1 MKKISLP
8 KIGIRPV
15 IDGRRMG
22 VRESLEEQTM
32 NMAKATA
39 ALITE
44 KIRHACGAQVECVIA
59 DTCIAGMAESAACEE
74 KFSSQNVGVT
84 ITVTPCWCYGSET
97 IDMDPMRPK
106 AIWGFNGTERPGAV
120 YLAAALAAHSQKGI
134 PAFSIYG
141 HDVQDADDTSIP
153 ADVEEK
159 LLRFARAGLAWIE
172 EGMTIALDASST
184 CWYLARQLPDIPIQ
198 VFTNS
203 HPICQE
209 LGKRERIALISS
221 GGQLERKYGCYVNPS
236 LISQLKSLD
245 IDLFIFSCEGI
256 DGGGD
261 LWDSN
266 AINAD
271 FKSILL
277 RRASQ
282 SLLLIDKSKF
292 NRSGEARIGHLD
304 DVTHIVSDAPQS

>member
-1 MKKISLP
+1 MKAARQQAIVDLLINHKSLTT
-8 KIGIRPV
+8 
-15 IDGRRMG
+15 
-22 VRESLEEQTM
+22 EAL
-32 NMAKATA
+32 ATR
-39 ALITE
+39 L
-44 KIRHACGAQVECVIA
+44 
-59 DTCIAGMAESAACEE
+59 
-74 KFSSQNVGVT
+74 NV
-84 ITVTPCWCYGSET
+84 SKET
-97 IDMDPMRPK
+97 IRRDLSELQTQGKVLRNHGRAKYIHRENQDSGDPFHIRLKSHYAHK
-106 AIWGFNGTERPGAV
+106 ADI
-120 YLAAALAAHSQKGI
+120 
-134 PAFSIYG
+134 
-141 HDVQDADDTSIP
+141 
-153 ADVEEK
+153 
-159 LLRFARAGLAWIE
+159 AREALAWIE

-256 DGGGD
+256 DSGGD

-271 FKSILL
+271 FKSTLL

>member
-1 MKKISLP
+1 MKAARQQAIVDLLINHKSLTT
-8 KIGIRPV
+8 
-15 IDGRRMG
+15 
-22 VRESLEEQTM
+22 EAL
-32 NMAKATA
+32 ATR
-39 ALITE
+39 L
-44 KIRHACGAQVECVIA
+44 
-59 DTCIAGMAESAACEE
+59 
-74 KFSSQNVGVT
+74 NV
-84 ITVTPCWCYGSET
+84 SKET
-97 IDMDPMRPK
+97 IRRDLSELQTQGKVLRNHGRAKYIHRENQDSGDPFHIRLKSHYAHK
-106 AIWGFNGTERPGAV
+106 ADI
-120 YLAAALAAHSQKGI
+120 
-134 PAFSIYG
+134 
-141 HDVQDADDTSIP
+141 
-153 ADVEEK
+153 
-159 LLRFARAGLAWIE
+159 AREALAWIE

-209 LGKRERIALISS
+209 LGKRERIALISY

-256 DGGGD
+256 DSGGD

>member
-1 MKKISLP
+1 MKAARQQVIVDLLINHKSLTT
-8 KIGIRPV
+8 
-15 IDGRRMG
+15 
-22 VRESLEEQTM
+22 EAL
-32 NMAKATA
+32 ATR
-39 ALITE
+39 L
-44 KIRHACGAQVECVIA
+44 
-59 DTCIAGMAESAACEE
+59 
-74 KFSSQNVGVT
+74 NV
-84 ITVTPCWCYGSET
+84 SKET
-97 IDMDPMRPK
+97 IRRDLSELQTQGKVLRNHGRAKYIHRENQDSGDPFHIRLKSHYAHK
-106 AIWGFNGTERPGAV
+106 ADI
-120 YLAAALAAHSQKGI
+120 
-134 PAFSIYG
+134 
-141 HDVQDADDTSIP
+141 
-153 ADVEEK
+153 
-159 LLRFARAGLAWIE
+159 AREALAWIE

-209 LGKRERIALISS
+209 LGKRERIALINS

-256 DGGGD
+256 DSGGD

>member
-1 MKKISLP
+1 MKAARQQAIVDLLINYKSLTT
-8 KIGIRPV
+8 
-15 IDGRRMG
+15 
-22 VRESLEEQTM
+22 EAL
-32 NMAKATA
+32 ATR
-39 ALITE
+39 L
-44 KIRHACGAQVECVIA
+44 
-59 DTCIAGMAESAACEE
+59 
-74 KFSSQNVGVT
+74 NV
-84 ITVTPCWCYGSET
+84 SKET
-97 IDMDPMRPK
+97 IRRDLSELQTQGKVLRNHGRAKYIHRENQDSGDPFHIRLKSHYAHK
-106 AIWGFNGTERPGAV
+106 ADI
-120 YLAAALAAHSQKGI
+120 
-134 PAFSIYG
+134 
-141 HDVQDADDTSIP
+141 
-153 ADVEEK
+153 
-159 LLRFARAGLAWIE
+159 AREALAWIE

-184 CWYLARQLPDIPIQ
+184 CWYLARQLPDIPVQ

-304 DVTHIVSDAPQS
+304 DVTHIISDAPQS

>member
-1 MKKISLP
+1 MKAARQQAIVDLLINHKSLTT
-8 KIGIRPV
+8 
-15 IDGRRMG
+15 
-22 VRESLEEQTM
+22 EAL
-32 NMAKATA
+32 ATR
-39 ALITE
+39 L
-44 KIRHACGAQVECVIA
+44 
-59 DTCIAGMAESAACEE
+59 
-74 KFSSQNVGVT
+74 NV
-84 ITVTPCWCYGSET
+84 SKET
-97 IDMDPMRPK
+97 IRRDLSELQTQGKGLRNHGRAKYIHRENQDSGDPFHIRLKSHYAHK
-106 AIWGFNGTERPGAV
+106 ADI
-120 YLAAALAAHSQKGI
+120 
-134 PAFSIYG
+134 
-141 HDVQDADDTSIP
+141 
-153 ADVEEK
+153 
-159 LLRFARAGLAWIE
+159 AREALAWIE

-256 DGGGD
+256 DSGGD

>member
-1 MKKISLP
+1 MKAARQQAIVDLLINYKSLTT
-8 KIGIRPV
+8 
-15 IDGRRMG
+15 
-22 VRESLEEQTM
+22 EAL
-32 NMAKATA
+32 ATR
-39 ALITE
+39 L
-44 KIRHACGAQVECVIA
+44 
-59 DTCIAGMAESAACEE
+59 
-74 KFSSQNVGVT
+74 NV
-84 ITVTPCWCYGSET
+84 SKET
-97 IDMDPMRPK
+97 IRRDLSELQTQGKVLRNHGRAKYIHRENQDSGDPFHIRLKSHYAHK
-106 AIWGFNGTERPGAV
+106 ADI
-120 YLAAALAAHSQKGI
+120 
-134 PAFSIYG
+134 
-141 HDVQDADDTSIP
+141 
-153 ADVEEK
+153 
-159 LLRFARAGLAWIE
+159 AREALAWIE

-184 CWYLARQLPDIPIQ
+184 CWYLARQLPDIPVQ

-304 DVTHIVSDAPQS
+304 EVTHIVSDAPQS

>member
-1 MKKISLP
+1 MKAARQQAIVDLLINHKSLTT
-8 KIGIRPV
+8 
-15 IDGRRMG
+15 
-22 VRESLEEQTM
+22 EAL
-32 NMAKATA
+32 ATR
-39 ALITE
+39 L
-44 KIRHACGAQVECVIA
+44 
-59 DTCIAGMAESAACEE
+59 
-74 KFSSQNVGVT
+74 NV
-84 ITVTPCWCYGSET
+84 SKET
-97 IDMDPMRPK
+97 IRRDLSELQTQGKVLRNHGRAKYIHRENQDSGDPFHIRLKSHYAHK
-106 AIWGFNGTERPGAV
+106 ADI
-120 YLAAALAAHSQKGI
+120 
-134 PAFSIYG
+134 
-141 HDVQDADDTSIP
+141 
-153 ADVEEK
+153 
-159 LLRFARAGLAWIE
+159 AREALAWIE

-209 LGKRERIALISS
+209 LGKRERITLISS

-256 DGGGD
+256 DDGGD

>member
-1 MKKISLP
+1 MKAARQQAIVDLLINHKSLTT
-8 KIGIRPV
+8 
-15 IDGRRMG
+15 
-22 VRESLEEQTM
+22 EAL
-32 NMAKATA
+32 ATR
-39 ALITE
+39 L
-44 KIRHACGAQVECVIA
+44 
-59 DTCIAGMAESAACEE
+59 
-74 KFSSQNVGVT
+74 NV
-84 ITVTPCWCYGSET
+84 SKET
-97 IDMDPMRPK
+97 IRRDLSELQTQGKVLRNHGRAKYIHRENQDSGDPFHIRLKSHYAHK
-106 AIWGFNGTERPGAV
+106 ADI
-120 YLAAALAAHSQKGI
+120 
-134 PAFSIYG
+134 
-141 HDVQDADDTSIP
+141 
-153 ADVEEK
+153 
-159 LLRFARAGLAWIE
+159 AREALAWIE

-184 CWYLARQLPDIPIQ
+184 CWYLARQLPDIPVQ

-209 LGKRERIALISS
+209 LGKRERITLISS

-245 IDLFIFSCEGI
+245 IDLFIFSCAGI

-271 FKSILL
+271 FKSVLL